1 VIRTMEQL
9 VEDARTDTKLRRA
22 MLETKQAADPMDA
35 FCKRATELGYPVSI
49 GELFAE
55 GEEFYSNL
63 HKSCNGGATYPMDD
77 WEDTY
82 GMVMAELMMMG

>member
-1 VIRTMEQL
+1 MIRTMEQL

-55 GEEFYSNL
+55 GGSFTRI
-63 HKSCNGGATYPMDD
+63 CTRAATAVQRIRWTIGRTPMG
-77 WEDTY
+77 W
-82 GMVMAELMMMG
+82 